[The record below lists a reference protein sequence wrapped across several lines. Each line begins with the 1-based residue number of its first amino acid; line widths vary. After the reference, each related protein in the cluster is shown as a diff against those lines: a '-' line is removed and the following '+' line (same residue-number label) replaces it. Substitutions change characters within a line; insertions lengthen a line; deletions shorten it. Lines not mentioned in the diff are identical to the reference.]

1 MTDILIINGPNLNLL
16 GTREPEIYGKE
27 SLDDVETGLQ
37 DLAAKENISM
47 KFMQS
52 NAEHEII
59 DSIQAAKKDST
70 KFIIIN
76 PGPLTHT
83 SIALRDTFL
92 GIQIPF
98 IEIHIS
104 NIHKREEFRKKSF
117 LSDISVGVIVG
128 LGVNG
133 YSYAFMQAL
142 KYLRSN

>member
-27 SLDDVETGLQ
+27 SLSDVENSLQ
-37 DLAAKENISM
+37 NLADKENISI

-59 DSIQAAKKDST
+59 DCIQAANKGST

-92 GIQIPF
+92 STQIPF

-117 LSDISVGVIVG
+117 LSDVSVGVIVG
-128 LGVNG
+128 LGING
-133 YSYAFMQAL
+133 YSYAFMQAA
-142 KYLRSN
+142 KYIRSN

>member
-27 SLDDVETGLQ
+27 SLGDVENSLQ
-37 DLAAKENISM
+37 NLAEKENISI

-59 DSIQAAKKDST
+59 DCIQAANKDST

-92 GIQIPF
+92 STQIPF

-117 LSDISVGVIVG
+117 LSDVSVGVIVG

-133 YSYAFMQAL
+133 YSYAFMQAA
-142 KYLRSN
+142 KYIRSN